1 MSFLKDLPAA
11 LQAAWANALPN
22 SWANNWAPDGN
33 LLGKRLAIPSIPLGR
48 WIRWLTS
55 ASLAFLLTNSLWL
68 LPAWALSAVEEAT
81 ITSPP
86 TQPVT
91 TQPANRP
98 SAAASALAGESF
110 VANAVRT
117 VGDAVVRIDTER
129 TVTRNVP
136 DMFYD
141 DPFFRGSFGGR
152 NGGFQSIPQEERLR
166 GQGSGFIINEQG
178 DILTNAH
185 VVDGTDQVTVKL
197 KDGRSFEGYVEGI
210 DDITDLAV
218 IRINAGN
225 EPLPTSRL
233 GDSDDVEV
241 GDWAI
246 AVGNPLGLDNT
257 VTLGIVSTLKRSSAA
272 VGIPDKR
279 IDFIQT
285 DAAINPGN
293 SGGPLLNSQGEV
305 IGINTAIRA
314 DAMGIGFAI
323 PINKAKAIQASLAR
337 GERIA
342 HPYLGV
348 QIATLTPD
356 MAKMNNEDPNSAIE
370 LPVTDGVLVVRVL
383 PNTPAADAGLRRG
396 DVITRIAGVRV
407 KQADQLQSRV
417 DLVKVGEAL
426 EVTLKRG
433 DRTQTLSV
441 KTADLSTQEEA

>member
-1 MSFLKDLPAA
+1 MIFPTSLPSVGLVFRHIVAVA
-11 LQAAWANALPN
+11 VTL
-22 SWANNWAPDGN
+22 
-33 LLGKRLAIPSIPLGR
+33 
-48 WIRWLTS
+48 
-55 ASLAFLLTNSLWL
+55 LLTNSLWM
-68 LPAWALSAVEEAT
+68 LPVSAQASSTQASSTQASTQANVQASTQTIDPAVQSRPSPVASVLSA
-81 ITSPP
+81 
-86 TQPVT
+86 
-91 TQPANRP
+91 
-98 SAAASALAGESF
+98 ESF
-110 VANAVRT
+110 VAKAVRS
-117 VGDAVVRIDTER
+117 VGGAVVRIDTER

-152 NGGFQSIPQEERLR
+152 GGGFQNIPQEERLR
-166 GQGSGFIINEQG
+166 GQGSGFIINSSG

-185 VVDGTDQVTVKL
+185 VVDGADLVTVTL
-197 KDGRSFEGYVEGI
+197 KDGRAFEGFVEGV
-210 DDITDLAV
+210 DDVTDLAV
-218 IRINAGN
+218 VRIDPAG
-225 EPLPTSRL
+225 EDLPVSRL

-293 SGGPLLNSQGEV
+293 SGGPLLNAQGEV

-323 PINKAKAIQASLAR
+323 PINKAKAVQVSLAK

-370 LPVTDGVLVVRVL
+370 LPLTDGVLVVRVL
-383 PNTPAADAGLRRG
+383 PNTPAAEAGLRRG
-396 DVITRIAGVRV
+396 DVITKVAGMPV
-407 KQADQLQSRV
+407 KRADQLQSRV
-417 DLVKVGEAL
+417 DEVKVGEVL
-426 EVTLKRG
+426 SVTLRRG

-441 KTADLSTQEEA
+441 KTADLSTQESA

>member
-1 MSFLKDLPAA
+1 MNILH
-11 LQAAWANALPN
+11 
-22 SWANNWAPDGN
+22 
-33 LLGKRLAIPSIPLGR
+33 AIPHFGVRLGLCLR
-48 WIRWLTS
+48 WI
-55 ASLAFLLTNSLWL
+55 ASTAIVFLLANSLWI
-68 LPAWALSAVEEAT
+68 LPASAQDSAVQSLPAQSAGQSAGAPIAT
-81 ITSPP
+81 QSP
-86 TQPVT
+86 
-91 TQPANRP
+91 
-98 SAAASALAGESF
+98 AASVLSSESF
-110 VANAVRT
+110 VAQAVRT

-129 TVTRNVP
+129 TITRNVP
-136 DMFYD
+136 DLFYE
-141 DPFFRGSFGGR
+141 DPFFRGRFGGQP
-152 NGGFQSIPQEERLR
+152 FQSIPQEERLK
-166 GQGSGFIINEQG
+166 GQGSGFIINEGG

-185 VVDGTDQVTVKL
+185 VVNGTDTVTVTL
-197 KDGRSFEGYVEGI
+197 KDGRTFDGVVEGV

-218 IRINAGN
+218 IHVDTKGEA
-225 EPLPTSRL
+225 LPTSRL
-233 GDSDDVEV
+233 GDSDEVSV

-293 SGGPLLNSQGEV
+293 SGGPLLNSRGEV

-323 PINKAKAIQASLAR
+323 PINKAKAIQANLAR

-356 MAKMNNEDPNSAIE
+356 MARINNEDPNSAIQ
-370 LPVTDGVLVVRVL
+370 LPETEGVLVVRVL
-383 PNTPAADAGLRRG
+383 PNTPAAKAGLRRG
-396 DVITRIAGVRV
+396 DVIVKISGRPVTR
-407 KQADQLQSRV
+407 ADQLQSQIDRV
-417 DLVKVGEAL
+417 SVGEAL

-433 DRTQTLSV
+433 DRTQLFSV
-441 KTADLSTQEEA
+441 ETADLSAQENA